1 MRGLSTRNWI
11 AVGLTIVSL
20 ALLVPGLRSDA
31 LTITA
36 TMPLLKR
43 PLYEETQSIMRAARR
58 LYDSRNYF
66 VAGLVIF
73 FSLVVPVIKIV
84 LLGAVLLMKSP
95 LTRYRIYLFTRS
107 ISKWAMADVFAV
119 GVFIAFLAANAL
131 DNLDAKLHPGYYYFV
146 AYCLVSNVAFQFLH
160 VDPPAKAG
168 GYVPGSTAD
177 TSPA

>member
-1 MRGLSTRNWI
+1 MSTRNWI

-20 ALLVPGLRSDA
+20 VLLVPGLQSDA

-36 TMPLLKR
+36 SMPLLKK

-58 LYDSRNYF
+58 LYESKNYF

-73 FSLVVPVIKIV
+73 FSLVVPVIK
-84 LLGAVLLMKSP
+84 LALMAVILRMKSP
-95 LTRYRIYLFTRS
+95 ESRYRLYLFTRS
-107 ISKWAMADVFAV
+107 MSKWAMADVFAV

-146 AYCLVSNVAFQFLH
+146 AYCLISNVAFQFLH
-160 VDPPAKAG
+160 IPRPNE
-168 GYVPGSTAD
+168 
-177 TSPA
+177 TSVAQT

>member
-1 MRGLSTRNWI
+1 MRNLSTRNWI

-36 TMPLLKR
+36 TIPLLKK
-43 PLYEETQSIMRAARR
+43 PLYEETQSILRAARR

-73 FSLVVPVIKIV
+73 FSLVVPVIKV
-84 LLGAVLLMKSP
+84 ALLGVILAMKSP
-95 LTRYRIYLFTRS
+95 ATKYRLYLFTRS

-160 VDPPAKAG
+160 VPR
-168 GYVPGSTAD
+168 AD
-177 TSPA
+177 

>member
-1 MRGLSTRNWI
+1 MSPRNWI
-11 AVGLTIVSL
+11 AVGLTVVSL
-20 ALLVPGLRSDA
+20 ALLVPGLQSDA

-36 TMPLLKR
+36 TMPLLKK

-73 FSLVVPVIKIV
+73 FSLVVPVIKIA

-131 DNLDAKLHPGYYYFV
+131 DNLDARLHPGYYYFV

-160 VDPPAKAG
+160 VPQPQITK
-168 GYVPGSTAD
+168 
-177 TSPA
+177 

>member
-1 MRGLSTRNWI
+1 MSTRNWI

-20 ALLVPGLRSDA
+20 ALLVPGLQSDA

-36 TMPLLKR
+36 TMPLLKK

-73 FSLVVPVIKIV
+73 FSLVVPVIKIA

-95 LTRYRIYLFTRS
+95 VTRYRIYLFTRS

-160 VDPPAKAG
+160 VP
-168 GYVPGSTAD
+168 VPGEIAND
-177 TSPA
+177 K

>member
-36 TMPLLKR
+36 SIPLLKK
-43 PLYEETQSIMRAARR
+43 PLFEETQSILRAARR

-66 VAGLVIF
+66 VAGLVVF
-73 FSLVVPVIKIV
+73 FSVVVPFIKALL
-84 LLGAVLLMKSP
+84 LLGIVAAKSQA
-95 LTRYRIYLFTRS
+95 TKHRIYLFTRS

-146 AYCLVSNVAFQFLH
+146 AYCLVSNVAFQFLY

-168 GYVPGSTAD
+168 GYVSGSTAD